1 MITID
6 GQELNKISRNKLS
19 KVLGIVMQEPAL
31 FNRSVY
37 ENLRYNNADVSD
49 EEIMEVVKS
58 VNAYD
63 FIVDGN
69 FGLDEE
75 IDKETAHHHSSLH
88 HAFSRVVGPRGSYL
102 SGGQKQRIS
111 IARALIRKPKILVLD

>member
-1 MITID
+1 
-6 GQELNKISRNKLS
+6 
-19 KVLGIVMQEPAL
+19 MQEPAL

-37 ENLRYNNADVSD
+37 ENLKYNNADVSD
-49 EEIMEVVKS
+49 QEIVEVVKS

-63 FIVDGN
+63 FVVDGN

-75 IDKETAHHHSSLH
+75 VDKDAINGISSLH
-88 HAFSRVVGPRGSYL
+88 HGFSKIVGPRGSYL
-102 SGGQKQRIS
+102 SGGQKQRLS